1 MFTSTNSK
9 LTETPLL
16 QAYMEDKLVLSY
28 TPRYT
33 LIYYRKVV
41 ISLLLQQ
48 CRVGKISTSALNVM
62 SSLIEQVLTCCFNTL
77 GQLKRN
83 RSLPDSL
90 LFGVLLKALSRKFMS
105 TSPLDF
111 HNQQYIDY
119 LLSLKRAGQ
128 SENIPALFGQR
139 SSARGT
145 QALLPWADIEV
156 IDS

>member
-1 MFTSTNSK
+1 M
-9 LTETPLL
+9 
-16 QAYMEDKLVLSY
+16 
-28 TPRYT
+28 
-33 LIYYRKVV
+33 V

-62 SSLIEQVLTCCFNTL
+62 CGLLEKVLSCCFNTL

-90 LFGVLLKALSRKFMS
+90 LFEVLLRVVGRKFMS
-105 TSPLDF
+105 TTPSDF
-111 HNQQYIDY
+111 HTQQYIDY
-119 LLSLKRAGQ
+119 MISLERAGQ

-156 IDS
+156 IES